1 MYCPNCGEK
10 IRRGIQFCPN
20 CGAPI
25 MDMSDREPKPKPK
38 PKPGPEPELRP
49 RSKSGH
55 KPRLEP
61 ELSEDEEFF
70 EDEYVEE
77 EEIKPRAKKWKWIVA
92 AIIMICIAAGMSG
105 FYVDSRIKDN
115 KYDEDIEEA
124 EKYVE
129 QEDYDKA
136 INIYQNLIIIR
147 PGRERAYLRLAE
159 IYILQNQTDRALE
172 VLKKGS
178 SKTRSKKIK
187 KQYKEIKKQYKKEKD
202 TGQQIE
208 KVGNGIIS
216 SGDSIYADYIKETLI
231 PAYGISA
238 GGRFSID
245 FSFDILTEE
254 DLYGMQKPPGV
265 FGIHSILETDLDG
278 DGVSELVVVRI
289 ASEDL
294 DKGLYSEHLYVH
306 VFRKDG
312 DQVIELQQPKRIM
325 RYGIMRIIY
334 SGNLDIFVKEENG
347 EKYLCVLNCVR
358 SPLYQFNY
366 DMYLDVMQVE
376 GDAIICRKSA
386 QLDVNYIQDTTNL
399 SLEELY
405 MHRENNMQDN
415 ILYQTDDSHRF
426 DSIERWYT
434 DLIEPF
440 ENCFAEYVNFNHT
453 LSIPFESDLSAL
465 EWSNYSDSLP
475 LPFDFGLSEEMKDA
489 VDVFRL
495 RSVWADDEERQ
506 YWDFLDYTKHRE
518 GDTQTVRSAY
528 KSIVDEYRGAIAVGD
543 AASNTQF
550 LDVNN
555 LGIALSASFN
565 DGIYYG
571 FYDIDSD
578 GIEEL
583 VIGLDIGEEIK
594 VMDIYA
600 YDGSMARK
608 LMYDETMA
616 ERSPTNIYEDGTI
629 YKYSTGGAFNGGA
642 YFYRLSNQGYAAE
655 LYEKYTEDR
664 RAYPDSP
671 YYNENEHLT
680 DAQFDAKIAALG
692 SVVSVEWYNIESDDG
707 FTGQAQPSEE
717 PDSTGEA
724 GEDTNQSEAGEDPL
738 AALPEDQA
746 ENLNAAVSTEEM
758 AKKIVDQYNALLESG
773 NEGCYVIFNEE
784 TTETDAN
791 YQFMLRYQMF
801 QDETTGESPG
811 ENWLEGIVTVNK
823 SDGTVAVSTRPET
836 WNLWED

>member
-38 PKPGPEPELRP
+38 PRSRPEPELRP

-70 EDEYVEE
+70 EEEDVEE

-92 AIIMICIAAGMSG
+92 AIIMICIAAGVSG

-159 IYILQNQTDRALE
+159 VYIFQNQTDRALE

-202 TGQQIE
+202 TGQKIE

-231 PAYGISA
+231 PAYGVSA
-238 GGRFSID
+238 GGRFSVD
-245 FSFDILTEE
+245 FELDERV
-254 DLYGMQKPPGV
+254 LYNTQKPPGV
-265 FGIHSILETDLDG
+265 FGIHSTLETDLDG
-278 DGVSELVVVRI
+278 DGISELIVVRI
-289 ASEDL
+289 ASEEIE
-294 DKGLYSEHLYVH
+294 GSLYPERLYVQI
-306 VFRKDG
+306 FRKDG
-312 DQVIELQQPKRIM
+312 DQVIELKQPTRNM
-325 RYGIMRIIY
+325 RYEIMQLTY
-334 SGNLDIFVKEENG
+334 SGNLDVFVKEENG
-347 EKYLCVLNCVR
+347 KKYLCILNCMR
-358 SPLYQFNY
+358 SILHQFNY
-366 DMYLDVMQVE
+366 QMYLDIMQIE
-376 GDAIICRKSA
+376 GNDIVCRKSA
-386 QLDVNYIQDTTNL
+386 QLEENYIQDTTDIP
-399 SLEELY
+399 SEEVYLY
-405 MHRENNMQDN
+405 RDDNMQKN
-415 ILYQTDDSHRF
+415 ILYQTDDSHRYGS
-426 DSIERWYT
+426 DKLWYG

-440 ENCFAEYVNFNHT
+440 ENCFAEYVTFNQI
-453 LSIPFESDLSAL
+453 LSIYFESDRSNVYLSGY
-465 EWSNYSDSLP
+465 NDSLP
-475 LPFDFGLSEEMKDA
+475 LPFDFGLSEKMKDA
-489 VDVFRL
+489 VDMFRL
-495 RSVWADDEERQ
+495 RSVWAENEGRQ

-528 KSIVDEYRGAIAVGD
+528 KIIVDEYRGAIYVGD

-616 ERSPTNIYEDGTI
+616 ERSPTRIYEDGTI
-629 YKYSTGGAFNGGA
+629 YKYGSGGALYGGA
-642 YFYRLSNQGYAAE
+642 YFYRLSSQGYAAE
-655 LYEKYTEDR
+655 LYEEYDVDR
-664 RAYPDSP
+664 EVYPDSP
-671 YYNENEHLT
+671 YFNANEHLT
-680 DAQFDAKIAALG
+680 DEQFDSKIAALG
-692 SVVSVEWYNIESDDG
+692 SVVSVQWYNIESDDG
-707 FTGQAQPSEE
+707 FTGQAQPPEK

-724 GEDTNQSEAGEDPL
+724 GEDINQSEAGEDPL

-823 SDGTVAVSTRPET
+823 SDGTVSLSTRPET